1 MAVAVPMAVIVP
13 MAVVVLMTAMAV
25 VVIAVAVVE
34 AGVLDRGGHFV
45 GLEQTHAEQQCQGHI
60 TLHRSQDACVV
71 FDGAQRRFHLRQ
83 PFLAHEIT
91 FVQQQDVAVDH
102 LSATHLRI
110 EEAGFKIL
118 RIDQGDD
125 RVQARLVPQLTAE
138 EGHRHGQRIGQA
150 RGFNNDVI
158 ERVRAFKNPL
168 DRIHQFAVD

>member
-1 MAVAVPMAVIVP
+1 
-13 MAVVVLMTAMAV
+13 MTAMAV

-45 GLEQTHAEQQCQGHI
+45 GLEQTHAKQQCQGHI
-60 TLHRSQDACVV
+60 TLHRSQDPCIV
-71 FDGAQRRFHLRQ
+71 FDGAQLRFHLRQ